1 MFLNAKKYLVLFIVL
16 GLSAKVALA
25 QHNALKTFNTAEPLY
40 GIQMGEG
47 KVTIQVKSNGC
58 TRGEH
63 FKFKI
68 TKSTTAAEP
77 TAENE
82 LTIQRLGKD
91 QCRRMPFLLSIN
103 LPLPESHGPFKLMN
117 PLKVW
122 RIKKRQ

>member
-68 TKSTTAAEP
+68 TKSTTDLEP

-91 QCRRMPFLLSIN
+91 QCRDRKS
-103 LPLPESHGPFKLMN
+103 
-117 PLKVW
+117 VV
-122 RIKKRQ
+122 